1 MGTLARVVVLPM
13 GSKELQIQQLE
24 LPEPGP
30 NQVEVRQF
38 ASGICHS
45 QLHEINRDRTNNL
58 LLGHESTGEVTKVG
72 AEVTHVVP
80 GDIVMITWVS
90 RNPDTV
96 SAPPQTFRMPIND
109 GTAWTKSVFTWADVT
124 LADEQFVVKVNPDIT
139 RDVTS
144 IIGCAV
150 MTGAGAVINTAD
162 VQPGESVAIFG
173 VGGVGLSAVAG
184 ARMAGAHPI
193 IAVDL
198 NDDKLQLARNF
209 GATHLINASRED
221 PVESIHF
228 LTAQQGKFTFQQA
241 TVSGADYTFD
251 CIGINSTMKQTIAAC
266 RKGQF
271 GARTGGA
278 AIFVGLPTDRLD
290 INVMEL
296 LVTERSLIG
305 SFCGSCTPD
314 VDIPRFI
321 SWYENGDLNL
331 DALVTERF
339 RLEQINEAVTAL
351 GAGKIQGRAI
361 IEF

>member
-1 MGTLARVVVLPM
+1 MGSRTRVVVLPRD
-13 GSKELQIQQLE
+13 SDTLRIEEVE
-24 LPEPGP
+24 LPDPEPL
-30 NQVEVRQF
+30 QVEVRLF

-45 QLHEINRDRTNNL
+45 QLHEIQRQRKNSL
-58 LLGHESTGEVTKVG
+58 LVGHEATGIVTRTG
-72 AEVTHVVP
+72 GEVTHVTE
-80 GDIVMITWVS
+80 GDTALITWVARDATNAS
-90 RNPDTV
+90 RPPKGIRLSV
-96 SAPPQTFRMPIND
+96 SD

-221 PVESIHF
+221 PVESIHL

-361 IEF
+361 IVF